1 MGLFKVRVL
10 GFSGPTNLHT
20 PKLVRFLAFLSFSNV
35 ACATADHGR
44 MHDKWDD
51 DGFLSSSHRILSTYD
66 KCILTLCCAVLFI
79 CAVALLV
86 QACRILVDI
95 ARKERLWQQEQYL
108 AEEELLMSALEA
120 GYGKATTLPRYAT
133 RFGALSEQEIDVN
146 GVRKVVL
153 VVNETYATNAAQDAY
168 ADWFVRW
175 CHLQETASNYAD
187 QTTSEEMATLLDM
200 GSPRRPGYLDEAVAS
215 SQGPSDEI
223 TPLMDVGSPEA
234 QQDLDDFA
242 TSPRPLLAD

>member
-1 MGLFKVRVL
+1 MGLFIVRVL
-10 GFSGPTNLHT
+10 GFGGPINLHT

-35 ACATADHGR
+35 ARAKADHGS
-44 MHDKWDD
+44 MHDKWD

-66 KCILTLCCAVLFI
+66 KCVLTLCCAVLFI

-95 ARKERLWQQEQYL
+95 ARKERLWRQEEYL
-108 AEEELLMSALEA
+108 AQEELLMSALEA
-120 GYGKATTLPRYAT
+120 GYGKAATLPRYAT
-133 RFGALSEQEIDVN
+133 RFGDLSEQEIDRN

-175 CHLQETASNYAD
+175 CHLQEEASNYAVEGSSD
-187 QTTSEEMATLLDM
+187 GMSPLIDV
-200 GSPRRPGYLDEAVAS
+200 GSPTASRYLGDVVPS
-215 SQGPSDEI
+215 SQGPLDRIS
-223 TPLMDVGSPEA
+223 PLIDVGSPGV
-234 QQDLDDFA
+234 QQDLDGLA